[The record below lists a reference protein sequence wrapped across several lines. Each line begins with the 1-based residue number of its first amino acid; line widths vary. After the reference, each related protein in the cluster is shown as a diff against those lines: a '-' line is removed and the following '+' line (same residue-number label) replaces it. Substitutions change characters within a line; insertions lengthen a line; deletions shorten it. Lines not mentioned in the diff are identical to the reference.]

1 MEITSIVAAVVS
13 IAIGIFAIWLSLT
26 FYKMSTRNMENVI
39 EASKGLQAN
48 MNRLEALFNKLYPGT
63 LSVPKESVPEVP
75 KQPWPEAAR
84 QEDFIREE
92 VEKRAERKV
101 EELRKAL
108 ERGRGG
114 VPEKQV
120 IQETRMDSSKRDI
133 PEAADRTIIEPRKA
147 EAGEFKG
154 SIRERIEK
162 QIAFYQHRG
171 YRGIISEFLMDDI
184 KSDTPQLTGP
194 DVEYELRKMKEDAI
208 IDWEGDKL
216 GPNTHIEF
224 KK

>member
-13 IAIGIFAIWLSLT
+13 IAIGIFAVWLSLT
-26 FYKMSTRNMENVI
+26 FYKMSSRNMENVI
-39 EASKGLQAN
+39 EASKNLQAN
-48 MNRLEALFNKLYPGT
+48 MNRLEAMFNRLYSGP
-63 LSVPKESVPEVP
+63 LSTPKESVLETP
-75 KQPWPEAAR
+75 KQPWPEPAR

-92 VEKRAERKV
+92 VEKRAERRV

-108 ERGRGG
+108 ERGKGG
-114 VPEKQV
+114 APEKQV
-120 IQETRMDSSKRDI
+120 IHETRI
-133 PEAADRTIIEPRKA
+133 PGATDRAITEPKKADA
-147 EAGEFKG
+147 ETFKG

-162 QIAFYQHRG
+162 QINFYQHRG

-184 KSDTPQLTGP
+184 ISDTPLLTIP
-194 DVEYELRKMKEDAI
+194 DIEPELRKMKEEAI

>member
-13 IAIGIFAIWLSLT
+13 IAIGIFAVWLSLT
-26 FYKMSTRNMENVI
+26 FYKMSSRNMENVI

-48 MNRLEALFNKLYPGT
+48 MNRLEALFNELYPGT
-63 LSVPKESVPEVP
+63 LSIPKESAPETP
-75 KQPWPEAAR
+75 KPPLPEAAR

-92 VEKRAERKV
+92 AERRAERKV

-108 ERGRGG
+108 ERGKSG
-114 VPEKQV
+114 VPERQV
-120 IQETRMDSSKRDI
+120 IQDT
-133 PEAADRTIIEPRKA
+133 RTILGATDRGAITEPKKA
-147 EAGEFKG
+147 EAEEFKG

-162 QIAFYQHRG
+162 QINFYQHRG
-171 YRGIISEFLMDDI
+171 YKGIISEFLMDDI
-184 KSDTPQLTGP
+184 KADTPQLTGS
-194 DVEYELRKMKEDAI
+194 DVEYELRKMKEEAI

>member
-1 MEITSIVAAVVS
+1 MEIASIVAAVVS
-13 IAIGIFAIWLSLT
+13 VAVGIFAIWLSLT
-26 FYKMSTRNMENVI
+26 FYKMSSRNMENVI

-48 MNRLEALFNKLYPGT
+48 MNRLETMFNRLYPGT
-63 LSVPKESVPEVP
+63 LSTPKESVLETP
-75 KQPWPEAAR
+75 KKPWPETVP

-92 VEKRAERKV
+92 IEKRAERKV

-120 IQETRMDSSKRDI
+120 IQETRMDSVK
-133 PEAADRTIIEPRKA
+133 E
-147 EAGEFKG
+147 EFKG

-162 QIAFYQHRG
+162 QIVFYQHRG
-171 YRGIISEFLMDDI
+171 YKGIISEFLMDDI
-184 KSDTPQLTGP
+184 KSDTPQLTGQ

>member
-63 LSVPKESVPEVP
+63 LSILKESVPETP
-75 KQPWPEAAR
+75 KQPWPEEAR

-108 ERGRGG
+108 EKGRSG
-114 VPEKQV
+114 VPERQV
-120 IQETRMDSSKRDI
+120 IQETRTILGATDRAI
-133 PEAADRTIIEPRKA
+133 PEPRKA
-147 EAGEFKG
+147 EPETFKG

-162 QIAFYQHRG
+162 QINFYLHRG
-171 YRGIISEFLMDDI
+171 YKGIISEFLMDDI
-184 KSDTPQLTGP
+184 KADTPLLTVP
-194 DVEYELRKMKEDAI
+194 DIEPELRKMKEEAI
-208 IDWEGDKL
+208 LDWEGDKL

>member
-26 FYKMSTRNMENVI
+26 FYKMSSRNMENVI
-39 EASKGLQAN
+39 EASKNLQAN
-48 MNRLEALFNKLYPGT
+48 MNRLEAMFNKLYAGP
-63 LSVPKESVPEVP
+63 LSIPKESVLETP
-75 KQPWPEAAR
+75 KQPWPEGAR

-92 VEKRAERKV
+92 GEKRAERRV

-108 ERGRGG
+108 EKGKGG
-114 VPEKQV
+114 APEKQV
-120 IQETRMDSSKRDI
+120 IHEIRMDSVKKEI
-133 PEAADRTIIEPRKA
+133 PGATDRAVTEPRKA
-147 EAGEFKG
+147 DAETFKG

-162 QIAFYQHRG
+162 QINFYQHRG
-171 YRGIISEFLMDDI
+171 YKGIISEFLMDDI
-184 KSDTPQLTGP
+184 ISDTPLLRISDIEP
-194 DVEYELRKMKEDAI
+194 ELHKMKEEAI

>member
-26 FYKMSTRNMENVI
+26 FYKMSSRNMENVI
-39 EASKGLQAN
+39 EASKNLQAN
-48 MNRLEALFNKLYPGT
+48 MNRLEAMFNKLYAGSLAT
-63 LSVPKESVPEVP
+63 QKEIVLEAPKE
-75 KQPWPEAAR
+75 PWPEPA
-84 QEDFIREE
+84 QHEDFIREE

-108 ERGRGG
+108 DRGKSG
-114 VPEKQV
+114 VPERQV
-120 IQETRMDSSKRDI
+120 IQETRTILGAPDRAVTEPKK
-133 PEAADRTIIEPRKA
+133 ADA
-147 EAGEFKG
+147 ETFKG

-162 QIAFYQHRG
+162 QINFYQHRG
-171 YRGIISEFLMDDI
+171 YKGIISEFLMDDI
-184 KSDTPQLTGP
+184 ISDTPLLRIQDIEP
-194 DVEYELRKMKEDAI
+194 ELRKMKEEAI
-208 IDWEGDKL
+208 IDWEGEKL

>member
-1 MEITSIVAAVVS
+1 MEITSIIAAVVS
-13 IAIGIFAIWLSLT
+13 IAIGVFAIWLSLT
-26 FYKMSTRNMENVI
+26 FYKMSTRNMESVI

-48 MNRLEALFNKLYPGT
+48 MNRLEALFNKLYPG
-63 LSVPKESVPEVP
+63 SFSIPKESIPETP
-75 KQPWPEAAR
+75 KQPLPEAVR

-92 VEKRAERKV
+92 VEKRTEKKV

-108 ERGRGG
+108 DKAKSGI
-114 VPEKQV
+114 PEKQV
-120 IQETRMDSSKRDI
+120 IQETRAILGATERAFTEPKK
-133 PEAADRTIIEPRKA
+133 AD
-147 EAGEFKG
+147 GETFKG

-162 QIAFYQHRG
+162 QINFYQHRG
-171 YRGIISEFLMDDI
+171 YKGIISEFLVDDI
-184 KSDTPQLTGP
+184 KADTPLLTVQDIEP
-194 DVEYELRKMKEDAI
+194 ELRKMKEEAI